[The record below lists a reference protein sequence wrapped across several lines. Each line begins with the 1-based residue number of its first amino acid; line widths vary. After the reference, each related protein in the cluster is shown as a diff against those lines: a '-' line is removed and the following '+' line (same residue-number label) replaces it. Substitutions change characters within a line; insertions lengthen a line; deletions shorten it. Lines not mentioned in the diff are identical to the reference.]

1 MTTRELFEFVTDPTI
16 NQSNMDSY
24 LEKVRS
30 SVPSFGSQWR
40 AERERE
46 SAGCVLT

>member
-24 LEKVRS
+24 LEKVPFRYIY
-30 SVPSFGSQWR
+30 
-40 AERERE
+40 
-46 SAGCVLT
+46 

>member
-24 LEKVRS
+24 LEKV
-30 SVPSFGSQWR
+30 PFTYKSQIY
-40 AERERE
+40 
-46 SAGCVLT
+46 LFIYFKQK